1 MKRNIEKV
9 RRKHKSYKR
18 INLLK
23 ILVMII
29 IVVIIYVG
37 IENNKLN
44 YEKNSN
50 NLKKWEEDLKTNIF
64 HAKVK
69 TIVKEDKIEDEL
81 KQIGLSGSG
90 SKNVFFSVYDDKENR
105 IYKVGKDGDSLVPAS
120 IAKIYT
126 LVYVLDV
133 LKDYDKNTK
142 VKAGNEIE
150 LNISDASSAGL
161 IKGKEYTLND
171 LISSAVIISAGDSVY
186 TLTKIAQ
193 NVEKG
198 IDINSEILKNNS
210 TNSEK
215 SELVNQISE
224 HITTY
229 LRENIKLS
237 EDTKITDPTGILN
250 TSKTSYRDM
259 YILMKY
265 IYSNNEKMKEI
276 ISNAK
281 VAEMSISGEFLTGKG
296 QRLTN
301 TNPFLNKKSTWYE
314 EGVVGLKTGTLRGW
328 SNLFSIYLK
337 NNEKAYG
344 IVTVGLENRKDVNIL
359 TKELIRRIKN
369 ESIDSKSN

>member
-18 INLLK
+18 INLIK

-29 IVVIIYVG
+29 IVVIIYMG

-64 HAKVK
+64 HARVK
-69 TIVKEDKIEDEL
+69 TIIKESEIKESI
-81 KQIGLSGSG
+81 KKIGLTGIE
-90 SKNVFFSVYDDKENR
+90 SKNIFFSVYDNNENI

-215 SELVNQISE
+215 SELVNRISE
-224 HITTY
+224 YITTY

-250 TSKTSYRDM
+250 TSKTTYKDM

-265 IYSNNEKMKEI
+265 IYSNRDKMKEI
-276 ISNAK
+276 ILNAET
-281 VAEMSISGEFLTGKG
+281 AEMQISGEFLVGRG
-296 QRLTN
+296 QKLTN
-301 TNPFLNKKSTWYE
+301 TNPFLNKKSSWYE
-314 EGVVGLKTGTLRGW
+314 EGVIGLKTGTLRGW
-328 SNLFSIYLK
+328 NNLFSIFKK
-337 NNEKAYG
+337 NNGNYYG
-344 IVTVGLENRKDVNIL
+344 LITVGFENRKDVNIL

>member
-18 INLLK
+18 INLIK

-29 IVVIIYVG
+29 IVVIIYMG

-90 SKNVFFSVYDDKENR
+90 SKNVFFSVYDDKDNI

-142 VKAGNEIE
+142 VKSGNEIE

-161 IKGKEYTLND
+161 IKGKEYTIND
-171 LISSAVIISAGDSVY
+171 LISSAVRY
-186 TLTKIAQ
+186 
-193 NVEKG
+193 
-198 IDINSEILKNNS
+198 
-210 TNSEK
+210 
-215 SELVNQISE
+215 
-224 HITTY
+224 
-229 LRENIKLS
+229 
-237 EDTKITDPTGILN
+237 
-250 TSKTSYRDM
+250 
-259 YILMKY
+259 
-265 IYSNNEKMKEI
+265 
-276 ISNAK
+276 
-281 VAEMSISGEFLTGKG
+281 
-296 QRLTN
+296 
-301 TNPFLNKKSTWYE
+301 
-314 EGVVGLKTGTLRGW
+314 
-328 SNLFSIYLK
+328 
-337 NNEKAYG
+337 
-344 IVTVGLENRKDVNIL
+344 
-359 TKELIRRIKN
+359 
-369 ESIDSKSN
+369 